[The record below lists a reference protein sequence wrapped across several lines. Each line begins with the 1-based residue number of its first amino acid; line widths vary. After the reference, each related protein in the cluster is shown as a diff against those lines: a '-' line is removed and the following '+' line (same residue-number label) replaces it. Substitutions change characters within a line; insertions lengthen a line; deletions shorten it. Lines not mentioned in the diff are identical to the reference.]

1 MTEHQMKRPLTKLVP
16 GGKDGRAQA
25 GIVMGVGKGRE
36 VVLQPTVSQ
45 VEHHQATAHP
55 QEQQEEDGHHHR
67 RHVARAALAVGNVV
81 GLWGQKEDLYVS
93 GGGGW
98 G

>member
-1 MTEHQMKRPLTKLVP
+1 MQHPLTKLVP
-16 GGKDGRAQA
+16 RGEDGRAQA

-55 QEQQEEDGHHHR
+55 QQQQEEDRHHHR
-67 RHVARAALAVGNVV
+67 CHVARAALAVGSIV
-81 GLWGQKEDLYVS
+81 GPWGQKDDLNVS
-93 GGGGW
+93 FAFKN
-98 G
+98 